1 MSALYRSYEQDFIK
15 YLNSVKR
22 RLSLVNTLPKDEK
35 ELAVREA
42 LLDVSEADKCLRRM
56 EIEIHV
62 LPSEKRKKMQSEI
75 SSHREDLHSKK
86 LQLKTEEKTFDSS
99 KSKSALLGK
108 GTSVSSIQN
117 YGSIGDR
124 NLRGTELLADQNSR
138 LETSRRA
145 AIESEGIAISA
156 LQGLKTQRDQMTRM
170 SHNAKNINEDISG
183 SNKLLSGMQ
192 RAAFSNKLAMIGI
205 VCLLAVL
212 IVLVVYFKVR

>member
-108 GTSVSSIQN
+108 GTSN

-124 NLRGTELLADQNSR
+124 SLRGTELLADQNSR